1 MLDLS
6 NYPRDSKF
14 FDPDNENVICK
25 MEDESKVKINDEFV
39 RLKSRM
45 HSMENV
51 DGKENKIGKGINQNI
66 VKNIKHEE
74 YVYEKKWL
82 DVKNSC
88 KETCKEF
95 KINCIKLEL
104 MMFVKCFFTPSS
116 IVIKETKTKSFIF

>member
-6 NYPRDSKF
+6 NYPKDSKF

-51 DGKENKIGKGINQNI
+51 DGKENKIGK
-66 VKNIKHEE
+66 
-74 YVYEKKWL
+74 
-82 DVKNSC
+82 
-88 KETCKEF
+88 
-95 KINCIKLEL
+95 
-104 MMFVKCFFTPSS
+104 
-116 IVIKETKTKSFIF
+116 